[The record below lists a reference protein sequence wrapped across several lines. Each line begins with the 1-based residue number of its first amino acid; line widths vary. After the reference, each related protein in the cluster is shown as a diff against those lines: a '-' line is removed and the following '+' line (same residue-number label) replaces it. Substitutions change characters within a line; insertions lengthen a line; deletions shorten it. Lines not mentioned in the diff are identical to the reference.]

1 MTACGVA
8 HKPRWPLLPA
18 RLRPRFLL
26 HCKIGYHSR
35 WFVFPKRR
43 GQVKLNGMATFLQQ
57 IINGIS
63 QGSAYAL
70 IALGYTMVYG
80 VLRLINFAHGDIYMF
95 GAFMGYYLANSQW
108 MQSSVGTSLAGAV
121 VVMLGAMA
129 LSAGAGILIER
140 FAYRPGRSGARFT
153 LAFWLGIVGAG
164 IGQLVHPN
172 AASLAAGAGAGIL
185 LGVILEQAGL
195 RPVRQSSRL
204 ALLIIAIGVSLF
216 LENGGQQAFG
226 VDPKFFPQIIPSTLL
241 HVGEL
246 TIDSQKMIVLAVAI
260 LLMILLN
267 LFVNYTKTGKAM
279 RAVSFNLDTAKLMG
293 INTDRIMALTF
304 AIGSAL
310 AAAGGILVSLMYP
323 KIDPLMGIMPGL
335 KAFVAAVLGG
345 IGNITGAMLGGLIV
359 GMAEVMAVGYGQSTY
374 RDAIAFIILI
384 LILLLKPAGIMGKG
398 VVEKV

>member
-1 MTACGVA
+1 
-8 HKPRWPLLPA
+8 
-18 RLRPRFLL
+18 
-26 HCKIGYHSR
+26 
-35 WFVFPKRR
+35 
-43 GQVKLNGMATFLQQ
+43 MATFLQQ
-57 IINGIS
+57 LINGIS

-80 VLRLINFAHGDIYMF
+80 VLRLINFAHGDVYMF
-95 GAFMGYYLANSQW
+95 GAYMGFYLANNKW
-108 MQSSVGTSLAGAV
+108 IQSNVGTSTAGAV
-121 VVMLGAMA
+121 VVMVGAMA
-129 LSAGAGILIER
+129 LSAGLGIVIER

-164 IGQLVHPN
+164 IGHLVHPSLI
-172 AASLAAGAGAGIL
+172 SLAIGALGGIL
-185 LGVILEQAGL
+185 VGVILEQTGL
-195 RPVRQSSRL
+195 RPVRQNSRL
-204 ALLIIAIGVSLF
+204 SLLIIAIGVSLV
-216 LENGGQQAFG
+216 LENGGQQVFG
-226 VDPKFFPQIIPSTLL
+226 VDPKFFPQIISTTLW

-246 TIDSQKMIVLAVAI
+246 TIDSQKVIVLAVSI
-260 LLMILLN
+260 LLMLLLN
-267 LFVNYTKTGKAM
+267 LFVKYTRTGKAM
-279 RAVSFNLDTAKLMG
+279 RAVSFNLDAARLMG
-293 INTDRIMALTF
+293 INTDRIIALTF

-310 AAAGGILVSLMYP
+310 AAAGGILVSLLYP